1 MEYNGMNKRKKKHG
15 SGKWLRPKPILK
27 TWTPYLF
34 THGQSIIIYGS
45 EVAPESNS
53 MICRAKTDWHGGP
66 VGASTPKCKVQ
77 PTNNMEKKTALMCC
91 LVRGGS
97 FPCVEWR
104 TTWGITPKP
113 WQPKLPNS
121 WVFVSSCWTP
131 GHDQALPRWM
141 TFPETIVS
149 EKYRLG

>member
-1 MEYNGMNKRKKKHG
+1 MGWTNAK
-15 SGKWLRPKPILK
+15 K
-27 TWTPYLF
+27 TWQWEVVATQAYLKNMNALF
-34 THGQSIIIYGS
+34 ITHGQSFGNCARIEFDDLPRQNWLTWGPS
-45 EVAPESNS
+45 
-53 MICRAKTDWHGGP
+53 GGP

-131 GHDQALPRWM
+131 GHDQALSRWM